1 MKLRLLLVSLVLVG
15 LLLLVGLLPLHQ
27 AQAAVKAA
35 TVARVGDQ
43 CLREGKVAPGR
54 AIDGSDLVCMK
65 ATLGSSKGELLWWY
79 SKLTPIK
86 MFEIISPIVSRNS
99 DSTEVV
105 ASRSADR
112 LGKAFGSALK
122 SEELVRDFSSKNFT
136 GGSGTLAL
144 STFQTYRNRLA
155 TSFMVSSSL
164 INGLITSKSTLKLS
178 DSKAIARLVQEYQA
192 IAVPSNSKY
201 TTLEQLLT
209 DLRTDPKSV
218 TFIGGSL
225 GSVEHVF
232 MYKFLNAIQV
242 DYKLANYSPQ
252 NSGHDVV
259 VKTLTDR
266 KNVALSSS
274 GNFVAQVATGKLRIL
289 GIASPEKLKWS
300 KAKTLQQ
307 QGVGLIYSN
316 WFGVMVPPLFTES
329 DTSNFIRLLDVLQK
343 SKGWAKTLDENYWSP
358 GYLGQNEF
366 LAHLEQQWL
375 ERQEILSQLGF

>member
-1 MKLRLLLVSLVLVG
+1 MKLRLFLVSLVLMG
-15 LLLLVGLLPLHQ
+15 SLPLHQ
-27 AQAAVKAA
+27 AQSAVKAA

-86 MFEIISPIVSRNS
+86 IFEIISPIVSRNS
-99 DSTEVV
+99 DSAEVV

-122 SEELVRDFSSKNFT
+122 SEELIRDFSSKNFT

-178 DSKAIARLVQEYQA
+178 DSKAIAQLIQEYQA

-366 LAHLEQQWL
+366 LALIEQQLL
-375 ERQEILSQLGF
+375 ESQEILSQLGF